1 MHRSRGGHFGQ
12 NEGLL
17 DASQDSFGTNSH
29 LATNLRYL
37 NVFLRNRNDLVV
49 LAKYVH
55 AANTIP

>member
-37 NVFLRNRNDLVV
+37 NVFLRNGNELVV
-49 LAKYVH
+49 LAK
-55 AANTIP
+55 